1 MSSIEVRTGGSPEG
15 PLAVDTGQ
23 GWVEVAEVV
32 ERWRIEVGWWR
43 VEPERPVQRGCWR
56 VLLKDGSC
64 LDLRLDLASRR
75 WALERSWG

>member
-1 MSSIEVRTGGSPEG
+1 
-15 PLAVDTGQ
+15 
-23 GWVEVAEVV
+23 
-32 ERWRIEVGWWR
+32 
-43 VEPERPVQRGCWR
+43 